1 MSHSTSS
8 VTLGDSN
15 AYWNEPEKSLK
26 LSDSLKEASMEV
38 TVFIEACV
46 RQGCSIYY
54 GPSLF
59 IEHGGKNYLLEA
71 CGSTDFAKKC

>member
-46 RQGCSIYY
+46 R
-54 GPSLF
+54 
-59 IEHGGKNYLLEA
+59 
-71 CGSTDFAKKC
+71 